1 MTADFSWTPKR
12 KSLQLLVNY
21 FYIQTLYLKSLPIR
35 YDNRSSHVTLEIGSR
50 TGENP
55 CIVIAAKIRAKSIT
69 KAYKKR
75 TVFVR
80 ISDVAILIRNFRES
94 LCQETSFFLLLAWMA
109 AEILLTS
116 LRLYWIIMFSYKEVF
131 KYILSQFLTRF
142 SERIF
147 ETLTPIAETAEAATK
162 LSKVEKKHS
171 RIDSKSKSSL
181 LIFTTKFGKLSHLDL
196 LEGDKYSCFMKKSIN
211 DSMTF

>member
-1 MTADFSWTPKR
+1 MILSIKCEIWAIFLPKSTIMTADFSWTPKR

-142 SERIF
+142 
-147 ETLTPIAETAEAATK
+147 
-162 LSKVEKKHS
+162 
-171 RIDSKSKSSL
+171 
-181 LIFTTKFGKLSHLDL
+181 
-196 LEGDKYSCFMKKSIN
+196 
-211 DSMTF
+211 